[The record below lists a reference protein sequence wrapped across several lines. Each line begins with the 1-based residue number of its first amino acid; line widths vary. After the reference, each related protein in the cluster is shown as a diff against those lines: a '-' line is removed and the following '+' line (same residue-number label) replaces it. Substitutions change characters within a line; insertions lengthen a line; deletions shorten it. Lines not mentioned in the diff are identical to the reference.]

1 MMEQFSRTE
10 ALLGKGAMERL
21 TNARVAVFGIGGVGG
36 YCVEAL
42 ARSGVGTLA
51 LFDHD
56 TVSLTNLNRQ
66 ILATHSVIG
75 QPKVE
80 VAKARIAAINP
91 DARVLCYPVFYT
103 PETAEQFDFTQFD
116 YIVDAIDTVTG
127 KLCLIQQAMAA
138 GTPVISCMGTGNKL
152 DPTALQVTDISKT
165 TTAQEGKRSF
175 AAYTQKARLTAD
187 LEEDQPEKLLYTVS
201 TGSPEVI
208 DAYVEET
215 LQKMEEETMD
225 GSAWRAEEGYYTS
238 DDGEYRYL
246 LVWGTRASGARGSFF
261 SMGSSFPS
269 GGFSL
274 STFARRKISS
284 GPSMQLMINTTRR
297 MSAISASMPLSLRIF
312 ASAKPPWLQKQS
324 NTRRPRA
331 RRATSR

>member
-21 TNARVAVFGIGGVGG
+21 TNARVAGFGIGGVGG

-138 GTPVISCMGTGNKL
+138 GTPVISCMGH
-152 DPTALQVTDISKT
+152 LQNHRLPPGADYAQGAAKSGHSSPEGGLLHRGSPQAPRHGRGSRRLRKKT
-165 TTAQEGKRSF
+165 NPRKHRSGSGGGWIDF
-175 AAYTQKARLTAD
+175 GRRGYPGSD
-187 LEEDQPEKLLYTVS
+187 EMTVS
-201 TGSPEVI
+201 
-208 DAYVEET
+208 
-215 LQKMEEETMD
+215 
-225 GSAWRAEEGYYTS
+225 
-238 DDGEYRYL
+238 
-246 LVWGTRASGARGSFF
+246 
-261 SMGSSFPS
+261 
-269 GGFSL
+269 
-274 STFARRKISS
+274 
-284 GPSMQLMINTTRR
+284 
-297 MSAISASMPLSLRIF
+297 
-312 ASAKPPWLQKQS
+312 
-324 NTRRPRA
+324 
-331 RRATSR
+331 